1 MPEPSSQRLS
11 DEGRGRLFSRP
22 GEPLFLAGWERVLF
36 IHFEV
41 DAAVLQ
47 RDVPFPLDLRD
58 GKAYVSLVA
67 FTMRDMRVRDLAGV
81 WRLAVQAGCHP

>member
-1 MPEPSSQRLS
+1 MNRC
-11 DEGRGRLFSRP
+11 FSR
-22 GEPLFLAGWERVLF
+22 AGSALF

-41 DAAVLQ
+41 DAERLQ

-67 FTMRDMRVRDLAGV
+67 FTMRAMRFRFGGKVLS
-81 WRLAVQAGCHP
+81 C